1 MGSNKL
7 LKVEG
12 LYKSY
17 GGHQKGRERNY
28 AIADVNLSAAS
39 GDFLTLLGPSG
50 CGKSTTL
57 RCIAGLESPNLGTI
71 TVADRVLFSSDT
83 GVSVRANDRGLG
95 MVFQSYGIWPHMDV
109 YKNAAFPLQVG
120 DRKSRPSAKQV
131 RERVE
136 RALEVVQLSQF
147 AGRSATALSGGQQQ
161 RLALARALVMEP
173 PLLLLDE
180 PLSNLDAKLRTDMRF
195 ELKRLQHE
203 IGVTTVY
210 VTHDQ
215 SEALSM
221 STVIAV
227 MSNGKVE
234 QVGTP
239 REVYGA
245 PAAEFVARFVGSAN
259 LVAGKVAAVSEGEV
273 TVKTPDGLIVASSQ
287 AGLSIG
293 ADVFVS
299 VRPESVALSPVV
311 DGGAHEPGEW
321 EGVVDG
327 SAYLGMTMEYRVK
340 VGDTEWNVSG
350 SSESPLADG
359 TTVRLNFARHGCA
372 AVPMAMS
379 N

>member
-1 MGSNKL
+1 MESNTL

-17 GGHQKGRERNY
+17 GGHQKGREQSY
-28 AIADVNLSAAS
+28 AINDISLSAES

-57 RCIAGLESPNLGTI
+57 RCIAGLETPDIGSI
-71 TVADRVLFSSDT
+71 AVADRVLFSSDT

-109 YKNAAFPLQVG
+109 YTNAAFPLQVG
-120 DRKSRPSAKQV
+120 DRRKRPSAKQV

-136 RALEVVQLSQF
+136 RALEVVQLSAF

-195 ELKRLQHE
+195 ELKRLQSE

-215 SEALSM
+215 SEALAM

-259 LVAGKVAAVSEGEV
+259 LVSGQVTAVSEGEV
-273 TVKTPDGLIVASSQ
+273 TVKTPDGPVVASSKHDLPV
-287 AGLSIG
+287 GT
-293 ADVFVS
+293 DVYVS
-299 VRPESVALSPVV
+299 VRPESVTLSPIES
-311 DGGAHEPGEW
+311 GSRREPGEW
-321 EGVVDG
+321 EGIVDG
-327 SAYLGMTMEYRVK
+327 GAYLGMTMEYRVK

-350 SSESPLADG
+350 SSESPIADG
-359 TTVRLNFARHGCA
+359 TAVRLNFAKHGCA
-372 AVPMAMS
+372 AVPVTS